1 MSSEFLSPLLPHQR
15 VYGHLKARKQLRALP
30 LLELLQG
37 VYKTDAHFPQYAV
50 NPEVGAYRYTMGLLG
65 DKVVTMIA
73 IALDVDCPTKKS
85 SEPGAIDLW
94 YEGEEP
100 KVNALLD
107 THGGYFFR
115 TKGGYR
121 IVWLIVPRVLTCALD
136 GKQWEADYLS
146 WLAYLER
153 TFGIKGDDA
162 CKDWTRLQRV
172 PTGMRDGEKEPV
184 LREVRGELTTFDFV
198 CIADEDRAKAPV
210 KAPKTKGQAKADVGG
225 KVIVGDGAWF
235 KWLDARGMVKRS
247 MGPGKWAIRCPNE
260 GEHSSESETGTVLYA
275 PEAGHIYGYIHC
287 SHSHCIDRDFRP
299 FAPDLLSFVD
309 GVSVEDAPSE
319 SEDEPFGAIVVDDR
333 NRTKAC
339 LSSASVLLHERFGD
353 SIVYDTFYQ
362 SVFLAGV
369 KLDEPMVLA
378 VMCDLQ
384 QKHSPSFTYDHVDR
398 AFFHVGQRRKVDA
411 LEAHLRSVKW
421 DGVPRIGTFATQHLG
436 AEDTPYHHEVIRIF
450 LLSLAAR
457 GTKPMGCQADNM
469 PVFQGDQ
476 GLGKTQM
483 LRALGG
489 PFYAELDA
497 TIGSKDALEVIQGK
511 WLVEIGEMGA
521 MSRAEVAD
529 TKSFVSR
536 QTDRFRPAYGR
547 KVIEVPRRCG
557 FAGTSNPARI
567 YKDDTGNRRFWALEV
582 GKLDLARI
590 IADRDQLFAEAVH
603 RVDSGE
609 PWHCTDPVLL
619 KEAERQQAMR
629 HEGDD
634 WERLI
639 DIYARAREHVTVEEL
654 YKEVLS
660 LDVAK
665 WGKGEQMRVAGCLT
679 RLGYVR
685 KRESVQGDRLRCWVR
700 KDGSRATIY
709 AVPSSPR

>member
-1 MSSEFLSPLLPHQR
+1 MNSDLLSPLIPRQLTP
-15 VYGHLKARKQLRALP
+15 GFPKARKQLRALI
-30 LLELLQG
+30 LSELLRG
-37 VYKTDAHFPQYAV
+37 VYRTDAHFVQYAI
-50 NPEVGAYRYTMGLLG
+50 NPDIGPWRYKKDVLR
-65 DKVVTMIA
+65 DHPVTMIA
-73 IALDVDCPTKKS
+73 IALDVDCPGKKDLT
-85 SEPGAIDLW
+85 PGAIDLW
-94 YEGEEP
+94 FEEERQ
-100 KVNALLD
+100 KVLALL
-107 THGGYFFR
+107 TMHGGLCFR

-121 IVWLIVPRVLTCALD
+121 IVWYIVPRELKEPLD
-136 GKQWEADYLS
+136 GKRWEVDYLA

-153 TFGIKGDDA
+153 AFDIVGDPS
-162 CKDWTRLQRV
+162 CKDWTRLHRV
-172 PTGMRDGEKEPV
+172 PRGMREGETEPCH
-184 LREVRGELTTFDFV
+184 RETVGQLSTFNFACV
-198 CIADEDRAKAPV
+198 TDEDRARVPV
-210 KAPKTKGQAKADVGG
+210 KAPKTAGKAKADVGG

-235 KWLDARGMVKRS
+235 KWLDARGMVKKT
-247 MGPGKWAIRCPNE
+247 MGAGKWAIRCPNE
-260 GEHSSESETGTVLYA
+260 AEHSSESETGTVLYA

-287 SHSHCIDRDFRP
+287 SHSHCVDRDFRP

-309 GVSVEDAPSE
+309 GVSVEGPSE
-319 SEDEPFGAIVVDDR
+319 VEDEPFGAVVLDDR